1 MFREFH
7 SLIVLKEILKTN
19 SLKLRSIL
27 IDHMDEYLIAM
38 TEEEFVDYSSMFKR
52 AWNNCVGRNKWNIPI
67 LILIF

>member
-52 AWNNCVGRNKWNIPI
+52 AWNNCVGRNK
-67 LILIF
+67 

>member
-7 SLIVLKEILKTN
+7 LNYPLIVLKENSKTN

-38 TEEEFVDYSSMFKR
+38 TEEEFVNYSPLFKR
-52 AWNNCVGRNKWNIPI
+52 AWNNFVGRNK
-67 LILIF
+67 